1 MQQKAN
7 IKNELDVS
15 LPDKTGALT
24 LTKTSFSTSTIEMGS
39 DDLETLGLIPNAS
52 NSNIFQK
59 LVGCC
64 CRSSIL
70 VTGILIGLI
79 TFFPNGMMSDSGS
92 ILAVTFSSIGL
103 CASFSFIVGGI
114 RGAISK
120 KWSALLPGT
129 ILQLVALSPAIITG
143 LLFGWDN

>member
-1 MQQKAN
+1 MQQRAN
-7 IKNELDVS
+7 IKNEHDVS

-39 DDLETLGLIPNAS
+39 DDLETLGLIPSAS
-52 NSNIFQK
+52 NSNMLQK

-64 CRSSIL
+64 RRSSIL
-70 VTGILIGLI
+70 VTGLSLGFI
-79 TFFPNGMMSDSGS
+79 TFMPNGMMSDDGS
-92 ILAVTFSSIGL
+92 TLAVTFSSIGL

-114 RGAISK
+114 VGAISK

-129 ILQLVALSPAIITG
+129 ILQLVALSPMIIYG

>member
-1 MQQKAN
+1 MQQRAN
-7 IKNELDVS
+7 IKNERDVS
-15 LPDKTGALT
+15 LPDDTNTST
-24 LTKTSFSTSTIEMGS
+24 LKKTSFSTSTIEMGS
-39 DDLETLGLIPNAS
+39 DDLETLLVSSAS

-79 TFFPNGMMSDSGS
+79 SIFPNGMMSDSGS

-114 RGAISK
+114 VGAISK